1 MSRLTYWL
9 FSFNAVFRT
18 GRLYI
23 HDAMIEQNLTEK
35 LKLFTSITAY
45 VTGVTDISPTER
57 HLLRG
62 NVSDPL
68 QGEQLLAGALK
79 DGETYTAGRGIH
91 GYIQD

>member
-1 MSRLTYWL
+1 M
-9 FSFNAVFRT
+9 FNGVFQI

-45 VTGVTDISPTER
+45 VTGVTDISPSER

-62 NVSDPL
+62 NVSEPL

-79 DGETYTAGRGIH
+79 DGETYTAQQEGEFMFIFRIDILS
-91 GYIQD
+91 YI